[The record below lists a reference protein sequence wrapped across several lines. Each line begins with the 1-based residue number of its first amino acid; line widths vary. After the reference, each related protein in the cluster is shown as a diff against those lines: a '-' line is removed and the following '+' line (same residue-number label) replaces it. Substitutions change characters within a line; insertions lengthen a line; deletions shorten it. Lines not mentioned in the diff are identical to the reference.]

1 MAQGLKIQTD
11 GKTEIVSIN
20 GLADMQGVVG
30 GLIERAS
37 SFDGTHFECNFNEVD
52 IWANEEGLMYQLPI
66 NMKASVLRDMGLQI
80 PSFYAIVGDVLIMA
94 SKEGADV
101 PQEIIDILSKD

>member
-1 MAQGLKIQTD
+1 MAQGLRIRTN
-11 GKTEIVSIN
+11 GTTETVSIN

-30 GLIERAS
+30 GYIERVCSIDSTKFEAT
-37 SFDGTHFECNFNEVD
+37 FDGVD
-52 IWANEEGLMYQLPI
+52 MWANEEGLIHQLPI
-66 NMKASVLRDMGLQI
+66 NMKATVLRDMALGI
-80 PSFYAIVGDVLIMA
+80 PSFYAVVGDVLLTA